1 MRISRRAAGWLL
13 VTYGLVGVVLVVSGA
28 LVGLDAADRFERLAT
43 DADEAITS
51 AASATDAA
59 ADSFADV
66 DASLAESRTSADAAA
81 ALAREASGTLTALA
95 TAMSLSIFGAQPL
108 LPLAGEFTTSAEQ
121 AAELAETL
129 DGVGASLGDMR
140 TNVAR
145 IAPQLE
151 QLSDE
156 LTAVGGGVE
165 RGAGTPPLRVFVIVL
180 LAWLLMQAVGSLL
193 AGLTLMRPPRVPV
206 DRPGL

>member
-13 VTYGLVGVVLVVSGA
+13 VMYGLLGFVLVVTGA

-43 DADEAITS
+43 DANAAITS
-51 AASATDAA
+51 AAAATDAA
-59 ADSFADV
+59 AESFANV

-95 TAMSLSIFGAQPL
+95 TAMSMSIFGAQPL
-108 LPLAGEFTTSAEQ
+108 LPLAAEFTTSAEQ

-129 DGVGASLGDMR
+129 DGVGASLGDTR
-140 TNVAR
+140 ADVAR

-151 QLSDE
+151 RLSDE
-156 LTAVGGGVE
+156 LVGLGGGAE
-165 RGAGTPPLRVFVIVL
+165 RGAGTPPLRIFVVVL

-193 AGLTLMRPPRVPV
+193 GGLALMRS
-206 DRPGL
+206 RPAA

>member
-13 VTYGLVGVVLVVSGA
+13 VIYGLLGFVLVVSGA

-43 DADEAITS
+43 DANEAITS
-51 AASATDAA
+51 AAAATDAA
-59 ADSFADV
+59 ADSFTNIDT
-66 DASLAESRTSADAAA
+66 SLAESRTSADAAA

-108 LPLAGEFTTSAEQ
+108 LPLAAEFTTSAEQ
-121 AAELAETL
+121 AAELADTL
-129 DGVGASLGDMR
+129 DGVGASLGDTR
-140 TNVAR
+140 TDVAR

-151 QLSDE
+151 LLSDE
-156 LTAVGGGVE
+156 LDALGGGSE

-193 AGLTLMRPPRVPV
+193 GGLMLMRPRPVP
-206 DRPGL
+206 

>member
-13 VTYGLVGVVLVVSGA
+13 VIYGLLGFVLVVTGA

-43 DADEAITS
+43 DANAAITS
-51 AASATDAA
+51 AAAATDAA
-59 ADSFADV
+59 AESFTNV

-95 TAMSLSIFGAQPL
+95 TAMSMSIFGAQPL
-108 LPLAGEFTTSAEQ
+108 LPLAAEFTTSAEQ

-129 DGVGASLGDMR
+129 DGVGASLGDTR
-140 TNVAR
+140 ADVAR

-151 QLSDE
+151 RLSEE
-156 LTAVGGGVE
+156 LESLGGGAE
-165 RGAGTPPLRVFVIVL
+165 RGAGTPPLRIFVIVL

-193 AGLTLMRPPRVPV
+193 GGLMLMRP
-206 DRPGL
+206 RPAA

>member
-1 MRISRRAAGWLL
+1 MRISRRAAAWLL
-13 VTYGLVGVVLVVSGA
+13 VLYGLLGVVLVVSGA

-43 DADEAITS
+43 DANVAITS
-51 AASATDAA
+51 AAAATDAA
-59 ADSFADV
+59 ADSFANI

-95 TAMSLSIFGAQPL
+95 SAMSLSFFGAQPL

-129 DGVGASLGDMR
+129 DGVGSSLGDTR
-140 TNVAR
+140 AGVAR

-151 QLSDE
+151 RLSEE
-156 LTAVGGGVE
+156 LDALGAGSE
-165 RGAGTPPLRVFVIVL
+165 RATGTPPLRVFVVVL
-180 LAWLLMQAVGSLL
+180 LAWLLMQAAGSLL
-193 AGLTLMRPPRVPV
+193 GGLMLMRPRVAP
-206 DRPGL
+206 

>member
-13 VTYGLVGVVLVVSGA
+13 VIYGLLGLVLVVSGA

-43 DADEAITS
+43 DADEAVSS
-51 AASATDAA
+51 AAAATGAA
-59 ADSFADV
+59 ADSFANIDT
-66 DASLAESRTSADAAA
+66 SLAESRSSADAAA

-108 LPLAGEFTTSAEQ
+108 LPLAAEFTTSAEQ

-129 DGVGASLGDMR
+129 DGVGASLGDTR
-140 TNVAR
+140 IGVAR
-145 IAPQLE
+145 IAPELQR
-151 QLSDE
+151 LSDE
-156 LTAVGGGVE
+156 LYALGGGAE
-165 RGAGTPPLRVFVIVL
+165 RGAGTPPLRVFVVVL

-193 AGLTLMRPPRVPV
+193 GGLVLMRS
-206 DRPGL
+206 RPAA

>member
-13 VTYGLVGVVLVVSGA
+13 VIYGVLGFVLVVSGA

-43 DADEAITS
+43 DANATISS
-51 AASATDAA
+51 AAAATDAA
-59 ADSFADV
+59 AESFTNV

-108 LPLAGEFTTSAEQ
+108 LPLAAEFTTSAEQ
-121 AAELAETL
+121 AGELAETL
-129 DGVGASLGDMR
+129 DGVGASLGDTR
-140 TNVAR
+140 ADVAR

-151 QLSDE
+151 RLSDE
-156 LTAVGGGVE
+156 LDALGDGSE
-165 RGAGTPPLRVFVIVL
+165 RGAGTPPLRVFVVVL

-193 AGLTLMRPPRVPV
+193 AGLVLMRS
-206 DRPGL
+206 RPTT